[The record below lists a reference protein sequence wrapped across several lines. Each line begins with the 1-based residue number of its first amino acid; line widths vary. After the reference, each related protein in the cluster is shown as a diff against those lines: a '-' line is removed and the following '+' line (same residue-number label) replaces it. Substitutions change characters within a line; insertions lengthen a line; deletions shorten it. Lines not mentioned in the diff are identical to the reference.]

1 MVNELY
7 KSEVVMSQ
15 EKMVNFEDKLA
26 KIIPT
31 IIREVVKR
39 QKTIF
44 AHEKLSLTHV
54 VILELLLEKTR
65 CSMSELTRGLDL
77 TMSAVTGVV
86 DKMVSLGLVKR
97 EHSKEDRRIV
107 EVFLTSKG
115 EQSAKEVTNVR
126 KKAIKSMYS
135 VLTDKEKAL
144 YLSLLGKVYSKLR
157 EDDSE
162 G

>member
-1 MVNELY
+1 
-7 KSEVVMSQ
+7 MSQ

-97 EHSKEDRRIV
+97 EHSKDDRRIV

>member
-1 MVNELY
+1 MPLGRTEVSRLY
-7 KSEVVMSQ
+7 
-15 EKMVNFEDKLA
+15 
-26 KIIPT
+26 
-31 IIREVVKR
+31 
-39 QKTIF
+39 
-44 AHEKLSLTHV
+44 
-54 VILELLLEKTR
+54 ILP
-65 CSMSELTRGLDL
+65 
-77 TMSAVTGVV
+77 VTGVV

>member
-1 MVNELY
+1 
-7 KSEVVMSQ
+7 MSQ